1 MEGDI
6 RISGGKKQRNALIL
20 SAFVIV
26 LVIGTL
32 MWGMPNYNVYA
43 RELSGK
49 AELREAEWNRQIAV
63 QEAQAIK
70 ESATLKAEAEV
81 IRAQGI
87 AEANEIIAGSITTEY
102 IKYKFIEGLNDGN
115 TEVIYVATE
124 AGLPILEASRLNS

>member
-6 RISGGKKQRNALIL
+6 IIGGRKQKKAAISI
-20 SAFVIV
+20 FVILV
-26 LVIGTL
+26 LLIGTL

-70 ESATLKAEAEV
+70 ESAALKADAEV

>member
-6 RISGGKKQRNALIL
+6 IIGGRKQKKAAISI
-20 SAFVIV
+20 FVILV
-26 LVIGTL
+26 LLIGVL

>member
-1 MEGDI
+1 
-6 RISGGKKQRNALIL
+6 
-20 SAFVIV
+20 
-26 LVIGTL
+26 

-70 ESATLKAEAEV
+70 ESAALKADAEV

>member
-1 MEGDI
+1 
-6 RISGGKKQRNALIL
+6 
-20 SAFVIV
+20 
-26 LVIGTL
+26 
-32 MWGMPNYNVYA
+32 MPNYNVYA